1 MKGNGK
7 YFPLHEFLQQQ
18 EKEQVILSF
27 KKMEEILQTSLPQ
40 SAYKYQAWWGNTR
53 SGTYVQSAAW
63 LEAGF
68 RVEYIQF
75 GEYVE
80 FRKSAKALL
89 TKKRS
94 RASRKIEMHLVKN

>member
-1 MKGNGK
+1 M
-7 YFPLHEFLQQQ
+7 
-18 EKEQVILSF
+18 
-27 KKMEEILQTSLPQ
+27 
-40 SAYKYQAWWGNTR
+40 
-53 SGTYVQSAAW
+53 QSAAW

-94 RASRKIEMHLVKN
+94 RASRKIEMHLIEN